1 MKRWISLILLVA
13 LLAGMISGGA
23 AAEVVYPSITVTFTA
38 NELLRDADYR
48 AWAGNVIEQY
58 YQDYCSHG
66 KAEADVYSRYWP
78 FKKTMQAG
86 NNQFDGLYRGYYFAS
101 IAEREYGFDGEKA
114 SFSVIMYDSEDKE
127 AFDAKK
133 KQYYMLLLAETMEE
147 KVAIKGQL
155 NDNIDVSKLGCYV
168 IDSKSGELVW
178 DPNGIMGNLEEIANE
193 ECKQALMGLL
203 SEVGQ
208 TLVDYYMEANFT
220 VTGKDEEFFDKL
232 MKEITKQAI
241 SGITTA
247 AEEVCKN
254 NMNVYLGL
262 IQDAQDQFL
271 ANSFLRA
278 REDVIEYLRKI
289 YNGNERTF
297 AMLHSDPVFLEAVKE
312 YLELYEKAGNEDIM
326 AAVKRWDE
334 DNQIQSPYVMS
345 KDELITVC
353 IVVFLK
359 DTLSGIVN
367 LMVKEME
374 DAFKE
379 SLPPKETPKP
389 KESSKQDDKYK
400 YVGDTPTAIV
410 EAAVTTIF
418 AAFGEYVNEGVDEI
432 VEGIKKDGFRNISV
446 NLDFNEIMSAVGE
459 KVYKELLS
467 LLRTSVNEDTKQSVE
482 AWVKKAKDKGAGATD
497 AQKKG
502 FWIDLYG
509 RFFIR
514 VLEEGYDFSQGK
526 WKEDFR
532 EEFTS
537 LLGGLLNDV
546 IGALTNADGEPLKSF
561 IVQELKDNLKGDA
574 LEKKADEA
582 VGKIKAAGTLIK
594 DAAEITNALVD
605 VKRAVINDASDEKQ
619 VSYRAVNMYYAYMA
633 SKPVEA
639 DLEHTIRMLMVANPG
654 KEIPEIVADA
664 NLVSD
669 DELERI
675 LGSIFLQMEYDLVG
689 MQYLYEILLIGES
702 DKPWYKADPHFY
714 KYLLEK
720 AKDSSNWQNELTI
733 ETARSMQNRA
743 AAMNSAWKALKP

>member
-38 NELLRDADYR
+38 NELLQDADYR
-48 AWAGNVIEQY
+48 AWAGSVIEQY
-58 YQDYCSHG
+58 YRDYCSHG
-66 KAEADVYSRYWP
+66 KAQADVYSGYWP
-78 FKKTMQAG
+78 FKRTIQAG

-312 YLELYEKAGNEDIM
+312 YLALYEKAGNEDIM
-326 AAVKRWDE
+326 AAVKQWDE
-334 DNQIQSPYVMS
+334 DNQIQSPYVMT

-353 IVVFLK
+353 IVVFLR
-359 DTLSGIVN
+359 
-367 LMVKEME
+367 
-374 DAFKE
+374 
-379 SLPPKETPKP
+379 
-389 KESSKQDDKYK
+389 
-400 YVGDTPTAIV
+400 
-410 EAAVTTIF
+410 
-418 AAFGEYVNEGVDEI
+418 EI
-432 VEGIKKDGFRNISV
+432 VEGVFDAIIESLEDEFEKTVPTQYIPPKELISEGAPERKEDISEVINSALKSIGLTILGALKGGAKGCADQVIENLKEDGFSNLALSKNDIGEIFSEAAGEALKESLKTLQISGSDI
-446 NLDFNEIMSAVGE
+446 LKQEIEAANESGSPIFVSGDKVGDDII
-459 KVYKELLS
+459 
-467 LLRTSVNEDTKQSVE
+467 LRL
-482 AWVKKAKDKGAGATD
+482 A
-497 AQKKG
+497 
-502 FWIDLYG
+502 IL
-509 RFFIR
+509 FFS
-514 VLEEGYDFSQGK
+514 EFYDVSSGK
-526 WKEDFR
+526 WKEDF
-532 EEFTS
+532 
-537 LLGGLLNDV
+537 
-546 IGALTNADGEPLKSF
+546 DGELMTFIAECLDQIAESITDAGVDGLKSF
-561 IVQELKDNLKGDA
+561 VTDVIQKKTENLVGDA
-574 LEKKADEA
+574 LEKKVNEA
-582 VGKIKAAGTLIK
+582 VGEIEAAGELIK

-639 DLEHTIRMLMVANPG
+639 DLEHTIRMLMVDNPG

-675 LGSIFLQMEYDLVG
+675 LSSIFLQMEYDLVG

-720 AKDSSNWQNELTI
+720 AKDSSNWQGELTI
-733 ETARSMQNRA
+733 ETARTVQNRA
-743 AAMNSAWKALKP
+743 AAMNSAWKILKP

>member
-78 FKKTMQAG
+78 FKRTMQAG

-133 KQYYMLLLAETMEE
+133 KQYYMMLLAETMEE

-278 REDVIEYLRKI
+278 R
-289 YNGNERTF
+289 
-297 AMLHSDPVFLEAVKE
+297 
-312 YLELYEKAGNEDIM
+312 
-326 AAVKRWDE
+326 
-334 DNQIQSPYVMS
+334 
-345 KDELITVC
+345 
-353 IVVFLK
+353 
-359 DTLSGIVN
+359 
-367 LMVKEME
+367 
-374 DAFKE
+374 
-379 SLPPKETPKP
+379 
-389 KESSKQDDKYK
+389 
-400 YVGDTPTAIV
+400 
-410 EAAVTTIF
+410 
-418 AAFGEYVNEGVDEI
+418 
-432 VEGIKKDGFRNISV
+432 
-446 NLDFNEIMSAVGE
+446 
-459 KVYKELLS
+459 
-467 LLRTSVNEDTKQSVE
+467 
-482 AWVKKAKDKGAGATD
+482 
-497 AQKKG
+497 
-502 FWIDLYG
+502 
-509 RFFIR
+509 
-514 VLEEGYDFSQGK
+514 
-526 WKEDFR
+526 
-532 EEFTS
+532 
-537 LLGGLLNDV
+537 
-546 IGALTNADGEPLKSF
+546 
-561 IVQELKDNLKGDA
+561 
-574 LEKKADEA
+574 
-582 VGKIKAAGTLIK
+582 
-594 DAAEITNALVD
+594 
-605 VKRAVINDASDEKQ
+605 
-619 VSYRAVNMYYAYMA
+619 
-633 SKPVEA
+633 
-639 DLEHTIRMLMVANPG
+639 
-654 KEIPEIVADA
+654 
-664 NLVSD
+664 
-669 DELERI
+669 
-675 LGSIFLQMEYDLVG
+675 
-689 MQYLYEILLIGES
+689 
-702 DKPWYKADPHFY
+702 
-714 KYLLEK
+714 
-720 AKDSSNWQNELTI
+720 
-733 ETARSMQNRA
+733 
-743 AAMNSAWKALKP
+743 